1 MNRIKHLSMNKLN
14 MTKEETRKGN
24 VAMLFRTLVRFY
36 VFPVKADFEKKTL
49 KLNFCSKE
57 ILIYM
62 IYLSL
67 LFFASFGSNFIIGY
81 SRVWDYFTG
90 MMRRSTATELISI
103 FGAFINI
110 FVFQGYFI
118 TFLKK
123 LGMQHQWNREGTNSS
138 DSSLSESFNVCQ

>member
-24 VAMLFRTLVRFY
+24 VAMLFRNLIRFC

-57 ILIYM
+57 ILTYM

-67 LFFASFGSNFIIGY
+67 LVFASFGSSFIIGY

-90 MMRRSTATELISI
+90 MMGRSTATELISI

-123 LGMQHQWNREGTNSS
+123 LGMQHQ
-138 DSSLSESFNVCQ
+138 

>member
-1 MNRIKHLSMNKLN
+1 MNMIKPLSMNEPK
-14 MTKEETRKGN
+14 MPKEKTQKGN
-24 VAMLFRTLVRFY
+24 VARFFRNLIRFC

-57 ILIYM
+57 ILTYM

-67 LFFASFGSNFIIGY
+67 LVFASFGSSFIIGY

-90 MMRRSTATELISI
+90 LMERSTATELVSI
-103 FGAFINI
+103 FGAFINV

-123 LGMQHQWNREGTNSS
+123 LGMQHQ
-138 DSSLSESFNVCQ
+138 